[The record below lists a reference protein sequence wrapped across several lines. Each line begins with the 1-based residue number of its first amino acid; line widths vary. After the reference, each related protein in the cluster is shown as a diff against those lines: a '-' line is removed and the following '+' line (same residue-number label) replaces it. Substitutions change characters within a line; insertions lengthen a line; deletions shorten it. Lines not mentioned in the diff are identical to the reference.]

1 MNAYEIRTKI
11 LKMAKEM
18 VQDQYWATKD
28 RWSESMAKDD
38 EGKIIDMKGCPTPPT
53 LKDVMDAAETMYS
66 FVKSQS

>member
-18 VQDQYWATKD
+18 VQEQYWATKD

-38 EGKIIDMKGCPTPPT
+38 EGKIVDMEGCPTPPT
-53 LKDVMDAAETMYS
+53 LKDVMDTAETMYN
-66 FVKSQS
+66 FVKSQG